1 VIVDMVLLVLQGV
14 LEILLLPLT
23 AINIGVDFIASI
35 PVITEFLQIIAY
47 VLPWS
52 NLLPLIILTVALF
65 GFRIVIALV
74 KTIWDVLPVL

>member
-1 VIVDMVLLVLQGV
+1 MVLLVLQGV

>member
-52 NLLPLIILTVALF
+52 NYYL
-65 GFRIVIALV
+65 
-74 KTIWDVLPVL
+74 